1 VHNAS
6 GNAKMREKHQ
16 RLEMHSALALKE
28 LRLFL
33 IFLHQRL
40 ELCRTHGEALEVGPS
55 RPARREER
63 RACSIVCTF
72 SYFGFRSTV
81 ARWQADNSCTQVQNW
96 SRGISSRRKRMK
108 HALDAAIRRGTGFLN
123 GPADRAGATCDPT
136 ARRQRK
142 HVLQILSK

>member
-1 VHNAS
+1 MHNAS

-16 RLEMHSALALKE
+16 RLEMHSILALKE

-40 ELCRTHGEALEVGPS
+40 ELCIARRETLEVGPS
-55 RPARREER
+55 RPSRREER

-81 ARWQADNSCTQVQNW
+81 ARRRGDNSCTEVQNW
-96 SRGISSRRKRMK
+96 SRGISRRRKRMK
-108 HALDAAIRRGTGFLN
+108 HAPDAAIRRGTGFLN
-123 GPADRAGATCDPT
+123 RRIS
-136 ARRQRK
+136 ARGRNLTEGLPQRC
-142 HVLQILSK
+142 V